1 MTDLNAEHE
10 GTAPSFPIAPDNASI
25 ITNILPIPSQEE
37 LDIITGKKHKFIRL
51 KRIPLIPQ
59 LISKIY
65 KRKENSIPIH
75 KLFRFASKFDLFL
88 IFCAVICSAG
98 TGAIQPISIIF
109 MGNLLTDLSG
119 SLSQPSQLLDACRPV
134 ILIFVYIGTATMI
147 ASYISNCFWIMAG
160 ENQAQR
166 IKRKYMHSIMY
177 QDMAWFDK
185 ADDGSLVTRLSS
197 DIQLIQDG
205 ISEKFGLFIVCL
217 VQFVTGFIVAFVEGW
232 RLAVIMLVT
241 IPVMGLT
248 GALMGYFITKYTL
261 RSQDEYASAG
271 SIAEQVFSGIRT
283 VYSFSLQDRFG
294 SLYEKKLDKALK
306 AGIKRG
312 TVLGVGFGA
321 FIFILF
327 STYGL
332 TFWYGGRL
340 IRQGDIEGPTVMV
353 VFYSMMIGAM
363 SLLMLPPNLSAVSS
377 ACGSAYKIF
386 STIDRIPE
394 INREQ
399 GPRKVVDNL
408 MGAIEFRHVKFSYPT
423 RPNLV
428 ILKDLCLSVKPGQT
442 VAFVGA
448 SGSGK
453 STSIQLLQR
462 FYDPINGNI
471 LLDGVDIKDLDLI
484 WLRQQL
490 GVVSQE
496 PVLFNMSIRQNLLLG
511 VSEDSKVTEE
521 DLIRACTEANCH
533 SFISKLPDG
542 YDTLVGDQGSM
553 LSGGQKQRIAIA
565 RAILKNPPILLL
577 DEATSALD
585 TQSERLVQK
594 ALDAASAKRT
604 TIVIAHRLST
614 IRNADLIV
622 VMNHGQL
629 VESGTHQ
636 ELIHLGGIYAELV
649 KKQEIALQQKAAQ
662 KNTSDS
668 EKPFED
674 QPDEDELLLQ
684 KLHKKNQTI
693 INKKDVSVMM
703 MEHADNN
710 EKRPSTIANSN
721 TYSSLHTATNENNL
735 YAYELKIQREKQNKK
750 EIKKRSAPVKRVL
763 FDMRPEFP
771 RLVLGCI
778 GAAIAGAIFPI
789 YSLLFAKVITII
801 TIPGH
806 SDLYN
811 TGPFK
816 GINLYAFL
824 FVVIGIV
831 GFIGFALQVVSFEVA
846 GEYYTRRLR
855 AAVFRTY
862 MKQEAGFFDQ
872 DENHAGALTSRLA
885 VDAKN
890 VNEMVTKVWGD
901 VIQVTVT
908 CIVGLV
914 IAFVYSWILTL
925 IILCLVP
932 FILGATSQEARIH
945 RGYEDGT
952 KRANAQ
958 SGEVAGEAIKEIRT
972 VTALNRQKFFEDR
985 YDLANKRPHKMAI
998 RRAYLSSIG
1007 FGLLRGIMIYT
1018 SAVAFYAG
1026 IRLIMDGRIEFL
1038 DMFTCMMSIMITAQ
1052 TAGHGSVFTS
1062 TFSKA
1067 KVAAIAIFDIMDRK
1081 PVIDPEMEGIEPS
1094 VGSLEGDVDF
1104 KDIAFSYPSRPNN
1117 PIFTGQFNLHAEK
1130 GMTIALVG
1138 PSGCGKSTTIGMLQ
1152 RWYDPFGGQ
1161 ISLDNYNIQSFTLR
1175 NLRSHMAL
1183 VGQEPVL
1190 FDMSIGDNVRFGIDN
1205 RYNITKHEG
1214 DGDDYSVSQEEVEEA
1229 CRQANIHDFIMTL
1242 PDGYNTRVG
1251 DKGSQLSGGQKQ
1263 RIAIARAL
1271 IRRPKLLLLDEATS
1285 ALDSD
1290 SEKVV
1295 QEALDKIIEQGGR
1308 TTITIAHRLS
1318 TIQNADLI
1326 CVVKDGVVAEQG
1338 THWDLLSLN
1347 GIYSILVHEQSLQA

>member
-1 MTDLNAEHE
+1 MLPV
-10 GTAPSFPIAPDNASI
+10 PSEEELSV
-25 ITNILPIPSQEE
+25 ITNKPR
-37 LDIITGKKHKFIRL
+37 HRRIRL
-51 KRIPLIPQ
+51 KRLPLIPQ
-59 LISKIY
+59 LISKLRN
-65 KRKENSIPIH
+65 RKKEEAVPLY
-75 KLFRFASKFDLFL
+75 KLFRFATRIDWFF
-88 IFCAVICSAG
+88 IVCAFICSAG
-98 TGAIQPISIIF
+98 TGAIQPVSIIF
-109 MGNLLTDLSG
+109 MGDLMGNLADN
-119 SLSQPSQLLDACRPV
+119 LSQPSQLLDACRPV
-134 ILIFVYIGTATMI
+134 ILIFVYIGTATMV
-147 ASYISNCFWIMAG
+147 ASYISNCFWILAG

-166 IKRKYMHSIMY
+166 IKREYMHSIMH
-177 QDMAWFDK
+177 QEMAWFDK
-185 ADDGSLVTRLSS
+185 ANDGSLVTRLSS

-205 ISEKFGLFIVCL
+205 ISEKFGLFIVCI
-217 VQFVTGFIVAFVEGW
+217 VQFITGFIVAFVKGW
-232 RLAVIMLVT
+232 NLAVIMLVT
-241 IPVMGLT
+241 IPVMGIT
-248 GALMGYFITKYTL
+248 GALMGYYITKYTL
-261 RSQDEYASAG
+261 KSQDEYANAG

-294 SLYEKKLDKALK
+294 TLYEEKLERALK
-306 AGIKRG
+306 AGVKRG
-312 TVLGVGFGA
+312 TVLGMGFGA

-327 STYGL
+327 ATYGL

-340 IRQGDIEGPTVMV
+340 IRRGEIDGPTVMV

-377 ACGSAYKIF
+377 ARGAAYKIF
-386 STIDRIPE
+386 STIDRVPDISKF
-394 INREQ
+394 N
-399 GPRKVVDNL
+399 GPQKVLDNL
-408 MGAIEFRHVKFSYPT
+408 RGEIEFRHVRFKYPT
-423 RPNLV
+423 RPDLV
-428 ILKDLCLSVKPGQT
+428 ILKDLCLTVRPGQT

-453 STSIQLLQR
+453 STSVQLLQR
-462 FYDPINGNI
+462 FYDPIDGQI
-471 LLDGVDIKDLDLI
+471 LLDGVDIKDLNLA

-490 GVVSQE
+490 GIVSQE

-511 VSEDSKVTEE
+511 VKDGQAVTEE
-521 DLIRACTEANCH
+521 DIVRACTEANCH
-533 SFISKLPDG
+533 SFISKMPEG
-542 YDTLVGDQGSM
+542 YDTLVGEQGGM

-565 RAILKNPPILLL
+565 RAIIKNPSILLL

-594 ALDAASAKRT
+594 ALDTASAKRT

-629 VESGTHQ
+629 VERGTHQ
-636 ELIHLGGIYAELV
+636 ELIQLGGIYAELV

-662 KNTSDS
+662 QDDDTIVDP
-668 EKPFED
+668 EKQGIKE
-674 QPDEDELLLQ
+674 PDEDEALLQ
-684 KLHKKNQTI
+684 KLHPTNAVVA
-693 INKKDVSVMM
+693 NKKDTMIMM
-703 MEHADNN
+703 TEHAGDDD
-710 EKRPSTIANSN
+710 EKKRFSTAG
-721 TYSSLHTATNENNL
+721 SSTASAATKVNAHRL
-735 YAYELKIQREKQNKK
+735 DAYEIKIQREKQAKK
-750 EIKKRSAPVKRVL
+750 DVKKRSAPVKRVL
-763 FDMRPEFP
+763 LEMRPEFP
-771 RLVLGCI
+771 RLILGCI
-778 GAAIAGAIFPI
+778 GAGIAGAIFPV
-789 YSLLFAKVITII
+789 YSLLFAKVIVII
-801 TIPGH
+801 TVPNH
-806 SDLYN
+806 PDMQN
-811 TGPFK
+811 TGAMK

-824 FVVIGIV
+824 FVIIGIA
-831 GFIGFALQVVSFEVA
+831 GFCGFAMQAVSFEVA

-855 AAVFRTY
+855 AAVFRNY
-862 MKQEAGFFDQ
+862 MKQEVGFFDE

-901 VIQVTVT
+901 VIQVIVT

-914 IAFVYSWILTL
+914 IAFVYSWTLTL
-925 IILCLVP
+925 IILCMVP
-932 FILGATSQEARIH
+932 FILGATSYEARVH

-972 VTALNRQKFFEDR
+972 VTALDRQQFFEDR
-985 YDLANKRPHKMAI
+985 YAKANERPHKMAV

-1007 FGLLRGIMIYT
+1007 FALLRGIMLYT

-1026 IRLIMDGRIEFL
+1026 IRLIMDGWINFL

-1062 TFSKA
+1062 TFTKA
-1067 KVAAIAIFDIMDRK
+1067 KIAAIAVFDIMDRK
-1081 PVIDPEMEGIEPS
+1081 PEIDPELEGIEPP
-1094 VGSLEGDVDF
+1094 VGTLEGDVEFRDV
-1104 KDIAFSYPSRPNN
+1104 AFSYPSRPEN
-1117 PIFTGQFNLHAEK
+1117 PIFTGQFNLHGEK
-1130 GMTIALVG
+1130 NMTIALVG

-1152 RWYDPFGGQ
+1152 RWYDPFGGRV
-1161 ISLDNYNIQSFTLR
+1161 SLDDHDLQSFTLR

-1183 VGQEPVL
+1183 VSQEPVL

-1205 RYNITKHEG
+1205 RYNTVKHEG
-1214 DGDDYSVSQEEVEEA
+1214 GDDYLVSQEEVEDA
-1229 CRQANIHDFIMTL
+1229 CRQANIHEFIASL

-1271 IRRPKLLLLDEATS
+1271 IRKPRLLLLDEATS

-1295 QEALDKIIEQGGR
+1295 QQALDKIIEQGGR

-1338 THWDLLSLN
+1338 THWELLALN
-1347 GIYSILVHEQSLQA
+1347 GIYNSLVHEQSLQV